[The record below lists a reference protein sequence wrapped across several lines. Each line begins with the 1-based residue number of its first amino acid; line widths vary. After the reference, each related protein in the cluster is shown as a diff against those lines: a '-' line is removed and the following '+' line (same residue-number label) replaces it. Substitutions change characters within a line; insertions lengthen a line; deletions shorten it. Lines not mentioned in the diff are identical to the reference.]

1 MRALLAYGVLVSAG
15 LAGGAP
21 AAAPAAGDASAA
33 MPADA
38 AVKGAPPAPAAAPA
52 KPGAPEPWQTLPPL
66 PPLPAG
72 TVGRH
77 AEIGGARI
85 WFAEWGPKSGGA
97 PVLLLHG
104 GFGNSNYFGRLIP
117 VLVAHGYRV
126 VAMDS
131 RGHGRSTRNDTP
143 LTYDLMA
150 QDVLGLL
157 DRLEISTVYL
167 VGWSD
172 GGIIGLDLAMT
183 HPERLAGLFAFGANA
198 DVSGV
203 KEGAEKTPVF
213 GAYLART
220 AQEYRVLSPTP
231 RQWPGFSA
239 AVSRMWETLPA
250 FTRPELA
257 SIKVPT
263 TIADGEYDEA
273 IMRTHAEYMAQAI
286 PGARLVILPD
296 VSHFAM
302 LQDPHAFNAAV
313 LRFLRESR

>member
-1 MRALLAYGVLVSAG
+1 VSAG

-21 AAAPAAGDASAA
+21 AAAPVGGDAPAA
-33 MPADA
+33 MAADA
-38 AVKGAPPAPAAAPA
+38 AVKGDPPAPAAAPA
-52 KPGAPEPWQTLPPL
+52 TSVAPKPWQTLPPL
-66 PPLPAG
+66 PSLPAG

-77 AEIGGARI
+77 AEIGGGRI
-85 WFAEWGPKSGGA
+85 WFAEWGPKSGDV

-117 VLVAHGYRV
+117 ALVAHGYRV

-131 RGHGRSTRNDTP
+131 PGHGRSTRNDTP

-157 DRLEISTVYL
+157 DRLEISRVYL

-183 HPERLAGLFAFGANA
+183 HPGRLAGLFAFGANA
-198 DVSGV
+198 DVSGL
-203 KEGAEKTPVF
+203 KAGAEKTPVF

-220 AQEYRVLSPTP
+220 EQEYRMLSPTP
-231 RQWPGFSA
+231 RQWPVFSA
-239 AVSRMWETLPA
+239 AVTRMWETLPA
-250 FTRPELA
+250 FTRSELA

-286 PGARLVILPD
+286 AGARLVILPD

-313 LRFLRESR
+313 LRFLRDSR

>member
-1 MRALLAYGVLVSAG
+1 MYRFAFLAALMVSA
-15 LAGGAP
+15 ASAA
-21 AAAPAAGDASAA
+21 AAAPAAAAAAS
-33 MPADA
+33 
-38 AVKGAPPAPAAAPA
+38 GAP
-52 KPGAPEPWQTLPPL
+52 KPWQTLPPT
-66 PPLPAG
+66 PSLPAG

-77 AEIGGARI
+77 AEILGARI
-85 WFAEWGPKSGGA
+85 WFAECGPKSSGT

-104 GFGNSNYFGRLIP
+104 GFGNSNYYGHLIP
-117 VLVAHGYRV
+117 VLAAHGYRV

-131 RGHGRSTRNDTP
+131 RGHGRSTNDSP

-157 DRLEISTVYL
+157 DELKISKVYL

-183 HPERLAGLFAFGANA
+183 HPNRLAGLFAFGTNA
-198 DVSGV
+198 DVSGL
-203 KEGAEKTPVF
+203 KDGAGTTPVF

-220 AQEYRVLSPTP
+220 AQEYHMLSPTP
-231 RQWPGFSA
+231 QQWQRFTA
-239 AVSRMWETLPA
+239 AVTKMWETLPA
-250 FTRPELA
+250 FTRSDLA

-263 TIADGEYDEA
+263 IIADGEFDEGIKRA
-273 IMRTHAEYMAQAI
+273 HEEYMAQAI
-286 PGARLVILPD
+286 PGARLIILPN

-313 LRFLRESR
+313 LRFLHGTP